1 MWSPTLYAV
10 ERVHLLQLLV
20 WGAASFV
27 MGAGVIAALRLRR
40 DSAPLAASFA
50 IMMALCGAVESCF
63 VLIRWRGLT
72 ERDYAGA
79 LRLTTHVRLAIIAEL
94 WLVAGA
100 TVLLWA
106 GVTLLKRLD
115 LLGIAAALAAHGGVL
130 FVLDR
135 LFLARLTSGA

>member
-1 MWSPTLYAV
+1 MWSPALYSV

-27 MGAGVIAALRLRR
+27 VGAGVFAALRLRR
-40 DSAPLAASFA
+40 DAAPLATSFA
-50 IMMALCGAVESCF
+50 IMMVLCGAAESCF
-63 VLIRWRGLT
+63 ALVRWHGLG
-72 ERDYAGA
+72 ERDFAGA
-79 LRLTTHVRLAIIAEL
+79 LRLTTHVRLAIIADL

-106 GVTLLKRLD
+106 GVALLKRLD
-115 LLGIAAALAAHGGVL
+115 VLGIAAALAAHGGVL

-135 LFLARLTSGA
+135 LFLARLSSGA

>member
-1 MWSPTLYAV
+1 MWSPALYAV
-10 ERVHLLQLLV
+10 ERAHLLQLLV

-27 MGAGVIAALRLRR
+27 LGTAVYAVLRLRR
-40 DSAPLAASFA
+40 DRAPLATSFA
-50 IMMALCGAVESCF
+50 IMMALCGAAESCF
-63 VLIRWRGLT
+63 VFVRWRGLT

-79 LRLTTHVRLAIIAEL
+79 LRLTMHVRLAIISEL

-106 GVTLLKRLD
+106 GVALLKRLD
-115 LLGIAAALAAHGGVL
+115 LLGIATAVAAHGGVL

-135 LFLARLTSGA
+135 VFLARLTSGA

>member
-1 MWSPTLYAV
+1 MWSPALYAV

-20 WGAASFV
+20 WGAASLLV
-27 MGAGVIAALRLRR
+27 GACVIAALRLRR
-40 DSAPLAASFA
+40 DRAPLAMWFA
-50 IMMALCGAVESCF
+50 IAMTLCGAAESCF
-63 VLIRWRGLT
+63 ALIEWRGLG
-72 ERDYAGA
+72 ERDFAGA
-79 LRLTTHVRLAIIAEL
+79 LRLVTHVRLAIIADL
-94 WLVAGA
+94 WLLAGA

-115 LLGIAAALAAHGGVL
+115 VLGIAAALAAHGGVL